1 MISPTAAIEMIFST
15 AIGVGEGPTAAPSA
29 RTLSGESAAEPQ
41 PSDNV
46 APNINVIT
54 NDLIKFRN
62 GKGEAGPRTNFDAFR
77 G

>member
-1 MISPTAAIEMIFST
+1 MISPTAAIEMIFSS
-15 AIGVGEGPTAAPSA
+15 AIGVGEGLTADPSA

-46 APNINVIT
+46 AHDTNVIT
-54 NDLIKFRN
+54 NDLIRFRN
-62 GKGEAGPRTNFDAFR
+62 GKGEAGPRTSFDAFR